1 MELTHYPTLEI
12 RKRKSIRTA
21 CDEVAAAVEPWII
34 ELLGCPVDQG
44 TVRLVESELVCE
56 ECGRRYP
63 VRAGIPRMLPD
74 QARSEQKF

>member
-1 MELTHYPTLEI
+1 MEATHHPTLEI

-21 CDEVAAAVEPWII
+21 CDEVAAAAEPWII

-44 TVRLVESELVCE
+44 IVRLVENEFICE

-63 VRAGIPRMLPD
+63 VRAGIPCTLPD